1 MTKSALTTL
10 SLSFFTLAAPVS
22 SPAAQQNGPLSLASM
37 PIESVRFAP
46 SSQVEIDL
54 GWEQQQ
60 RLIDSRLAAKAS
72 EPLSVPG
79 AIISSPFP
87 GFPPFNGE
95 GSAAGASGK
104 SPKPS
109 SRGSRPRDL
118 ATHKS

>member
-1 MTKSALTTL
+1 MTKSALTTV
-10 SLSFFTLAAPVS
+10 SLSFFIFATSVS
-22 SPAAQQNGPLSLASM
+22 SPAEQQNGPLSLTSG
-37 PIESVRFAP
+37 PIESVRFTRP
-46 SSQVEIDL
+46 SQGDIDL

-87 GFPPFNGE
+87 GFAPFNVE
-95 GSAAGASGK
+95 GSAGGASGK

-109 SRGSRPRDL
+109 SRGSRPRDW
-118 ATHKS
+118 AAHKS